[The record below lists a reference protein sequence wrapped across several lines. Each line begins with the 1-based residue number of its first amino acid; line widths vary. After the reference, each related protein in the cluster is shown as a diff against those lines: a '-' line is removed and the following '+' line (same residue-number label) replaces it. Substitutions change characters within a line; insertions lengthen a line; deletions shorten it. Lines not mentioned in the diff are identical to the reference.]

1 MEEMAPVGDFPGGPV
16 GKTTCLQCRGHGFH
30 SCSGNQDPTRPHGV
44 EMAVVM
50 VGSPPPLLHPS
61 PLDQV
66 SGQGSLRPMAT
77 KMLPGWL
84 LWLVCLALATWLPKC
99 VSGRVGGGGLRFLGH
114 REASRAGLLI
124 GLGPFLLGPDPS
136 VQISSLWGGE
146 WQARQGREEGEHI
159 PWQLIVS
166 DAGLACCRTPKQGGQ
181 GLCLPGLPR
190 LRGWR
195 WETLK
200 SLL

>member
-1 MEEMAPVGDFPGGPV
+1 M

-44 EMAVVM
+44 EMAVVT

-84 LWLVCLALATWLPKC
+84 LWLVSLALATWLPKC
-99 VSGRVGGGGLRFLGH
+99 VSGRVGGG
-114 REASRAGLLI
+114 
-124 GLGPFLLGPDPS
+124 
-136 VQISSLWGGE
+136 
-146 WQARQGREEGEHI
+146 
-159 PWQLIVS
+159 VS
-166 DAGLACCRTPKQGGQ
+166 DSWGTER
-181 GLCLPGLPR
+181 LPGLGC
-190 LRGWR
+190 LLGWVPFYWVLTPLSR
-195 WETLK
+195 YLLYGAGSGRPGRAERKESTSPGS
-200 SLL
+200 SLLAMLGLPVVGLLSRVGRDCVSLGCPDYEVGGGRH